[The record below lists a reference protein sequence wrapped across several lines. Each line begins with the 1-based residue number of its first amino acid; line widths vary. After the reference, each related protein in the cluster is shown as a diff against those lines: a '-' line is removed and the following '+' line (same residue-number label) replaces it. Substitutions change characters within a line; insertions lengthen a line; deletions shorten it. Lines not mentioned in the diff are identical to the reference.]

1 MGDKEHKPILIVIAG
16 PNGSGKTTITGKV
29 LKHKWL
35 EDAVYINPDIIAKEK
50 FGDWNST
57 EAILKSAVYCE
68 ELREKYL
75 AERQSIIFETVMSAQ
90 DKVDYICRAK
100 QAGFFIRLFFVCTT
114 SPTINAARVAGRV
127 MKGGHD
133 VPIQKIISRYNKS
146 LINCKLAKRI
156 VDRLYVYDNSIDGQ
170 EAKLLFRTVDG
181 KLFKQYEEII
191 PQWAKIIL
199 ED

>member
-1 MGDKEHKPILIVIAG
+1 MSSQD
-16 PNGSGKTTITGKV
+16 
-29 LKHKWL
+29 
-35 EDAVYINPDIIAKEK
+35 
-50 FGDWNST
+50 
-57 EAILKSAVYCE
+57 
-68 ELREKYL
+68 
-75 AERQSIIFETVMSAQ
+75 QTVW
-90 DKVDYICRAK
+90 
-100 QAGFFIRLFFVCTT
+100 
-114 SPTINAARVAGRV
+114 VAGRV

-199 ED
+199 DD